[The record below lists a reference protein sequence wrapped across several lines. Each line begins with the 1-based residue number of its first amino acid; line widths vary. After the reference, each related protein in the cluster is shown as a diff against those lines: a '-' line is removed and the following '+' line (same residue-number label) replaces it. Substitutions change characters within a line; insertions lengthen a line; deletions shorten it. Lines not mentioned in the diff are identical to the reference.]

1 MTEPSTVAVVGAGL
15 AGGKAVEAL
24 RAEGFGGRIV
34 LFGDEPHHPYERPPL
49 SKGYLQGNDERGT
62 VFVHPESWYGEHD
75 VDLRLGAAVT
85 GLDRHAHELMTDD
98 GQPVHYDRLLLATGA
113 SPRHLRLPGADL
125 PGVHYLRTLDDSDAL
140 RAAFRPG
147 ANVVVIGGGWI
158 GLETAAAA
166 RTAGATVTVLESAEL
181 PLLRVL
187 GPQMAQV
194 FAGLH
199 RENGVDL
206 RLGVTVAALR
216 GEGSAVTGVELGDG
230 AVIDA
235 DAVVVG
241 VGVTPNVDLARQAG
255 LDVDD
260 GVLVNAS
267 LRTSDAH
274 VFAAGDVANAE
285 HPVLGRRIRVEH
297 WANALHQPEV
307 AARSILG
314 RDAVYDRLPYFF
326 TDQYDLG
333 MEYVG
338 YASADDD
345 VVVRGDLEGREF
357 VALWVRD
364 GRVVAGMNV
373 NVWDVTDRLRD
384 LILAR
389 EPADAFEL
397 PAPSA

>member
-1 MTEPSTVAVVGAGL
+1 MTEPRTVAVVGAGL

-49 SKGYLQGNDERGT
+49 SKGYLQGNDERDT

-255 LDVDD
+255 LEVDD

-274 VFAAGDVANAE
+274 VFAAGDVATAE

-373 NVWDVTDRLRD
+373 NVWDVTDRIRD

>member
-34 LFGDEPHHPYERPPL
+34 LFGDERHRPYERPPL
-49 SKGYLQGNDERGT
+49 SKGYLQGNDERDT

-98 GQPVHYDRLLLATGA
+98 GQPVHYDRLLLTTGA

-216 GEGSAVTGVELGDG
+216 GEGSAVTGVALRDG

-373 NVWDVTDRLRD
+373 NVWDVTDRIRD